1 MNREARSEEP
11 GKDAPM
17 GEPSRPAEPSGETE
31 WLKIMLEEIGRKQ
44 AELEEEERERLRRDR
59 D

>member
-1 MNREARSEEP
+1 MNGRANSPPE
-11 GKDAPM
+11 KDAPK
-17 GEPSRPAEPSGETE
+17 GEQSRPAEPTGETE

-44 AELEEEERERLRRDR
+44 SEREEEERERLRRDR

>member
-1 MNREARSEEP
+1 MNGQANSEP

-17 GEPSRPAEPSGETE
+17 GEQSRPAEPTGETE
-31 WLKIMLEEIGRKQ
+31 WLKIMLDEIGRKQ
-44 AELEEEERERLRRDR
+44 SELEEEERERLRRDR

>member
-1 MNREARSEEP
+1 MNGKADSEP
-11 GKDAPM
+11 GKDAPK
-17 GEPSRPAEPSGETE
+17 GEQSRSAEPSGETE

-44 AELEEEERERLRRDR
+44 SELEEEERERLRRER